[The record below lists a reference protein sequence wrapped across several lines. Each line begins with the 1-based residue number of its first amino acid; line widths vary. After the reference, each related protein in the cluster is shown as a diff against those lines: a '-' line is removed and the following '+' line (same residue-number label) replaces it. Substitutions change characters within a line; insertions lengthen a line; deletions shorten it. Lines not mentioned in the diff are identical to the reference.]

1 MAIKDEVTQAAACLQ
16 GKTDKVEPWY
26 GTEYSQDGV
35 VSDWLSNWLKAFPNG
50 CIHLPELNPF
60 ISSEF
65 SLIDVSLLPKN
76 VLCTASIL
84 SLVQLQ

>member
-1 MAIKDEVTQAAACLQ
+1 MLNLQVTCAAACVQ

-50 CIHLPELNPF
+50 CIHLPEPNPF

-65 SLIDVSLLPKN
+65 SLIKVSLLPAGSSTQPMCSA
-76 VLCTASIL
+76 LL
-84 SLVQLQ
+84 SCK